1 MTQTFFFMI
10 MTALVISNYLQVPV
24 CPNYK
29 AFTNTYLVFI
39 VKWVHGEKS
48 SKYNIE
54 IKLGS
59 LMKVAAVVKVSVG
72 LRSVDP
78 DCVPLLAQNRPI
90 KDIY

>member
-39 VKWVHGEKS
+39 VK
-48 SKYNIE
+48 
-54 IKLGS
+54 
-59 LMKVAAVVKVSVG
+59 
-72 LRSVDP
+72 
-78 DCVPLLAQNRPI
+78 
-90 KDIY
+90 